1 MTTTMTFYE
10 LRAIKDKLPAGS
22 MQKIADE
29 LGINVQAVKNYF
41 GAEDYKQGKFVG
53 VHLEQ
58 GPNGG
63 MVRLD
68 DTAILEKAKEIIS
81 NI

>member
-1 MTTTMTFYE
+1 MTATITFNE
-10 LRAIKDKLPAGS
+10 LRAIKDKLPSGS
-22 MQKIADE
+22 MERIANE
-29 LGINVQAVKNYF
+29 LEINVQAVRNYF

-68 DTAILEKAKEIIS
+68 DTNILEKAKEII
-81 NI
+81 NG

>member
-1 MTTTMTFYE
+1 MTTTITFNE
-10 LRAIKDKLPAGS
+10 LRSIKDQLPAGS
-22 MQKIADE
+22 MQRIAEE

-68 DTAILEKAKEIIS
+68 DTAILDKAREII
-81 NI
+81 NV

>member
-1 MTTTMTFYE
+1 MTTTITFNE
-10 LRAIKDKLPAGS
+10 LRSIKDQLPAGS
-22 MQKIADE
+22 MQRIAEE
-29 LGINVQAVKNYF
+29 LGIYVQAVKNYF

-68 DTAILEKAKEIIS
+68 DTAILDKAREII
-81 NI
+81 NV